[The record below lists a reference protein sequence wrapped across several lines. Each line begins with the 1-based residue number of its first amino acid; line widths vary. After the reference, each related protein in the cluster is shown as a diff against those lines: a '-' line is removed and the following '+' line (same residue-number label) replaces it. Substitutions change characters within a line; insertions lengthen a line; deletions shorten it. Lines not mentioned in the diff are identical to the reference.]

1 MVPAAFLFAQL
12 LSSSQ
17 SLDMIDERYSVE
29 TKKRIATYMLCFV
42 KGAYDRRRDT
52 GSPEAHMKDAKA
64 ACRNAY
70 DSVVAGVVKDSEGSS
85 DATSAAIKARSFLDK
100 MDAGAIIG
108 PPAPV
113 RLAQLPVE
121 QLVGE
126 WRNGN
131 GGPLAIEMSVHFTD
145 DGSLV
150 GVLKPGFE
158 SAAGVFG
165 SWKVTSDGT
174 KQAVFQAS
182 FADGRLVKYDRIPSS
197 PAEMDFINP
206 GDPSVQ
212 RFDLVN
218 EDNELLIRLVTP
230 DSGTQLRFHREV
242 GPARGIKGD

>member
-1 MVPAAFLFAQL
+1 MVLAALLFAQL
-12 LSSSQ
+12 LSQSQ
-17 SLDMIDERYSVE
+17 PFDIFDERYSVE
-29 TKKRIATYMLCFV
+29 TKKRFETYLLCFA
-42 KGAYDRRRDT
+42 KGAYDRRSGA

-64 ACRNAY
+64 ACRNEY
-70 DSVVAGVVKDSEGSS
+70 DNAVAAVVKDLEGSS

-108 PPAPV
+108 PPAPP

-131 GGPLAIEMSVHFTD
+131 GGPLAIDMSVHFTD

-150 GVLKPGFE
+150 GILKPGAE
-158 SAAGVFG
+158 SAAGVFR

-174 KQAVFQAS
+174 KQAAFQAS
-182 FADGRLVKYDRIPSS
+182 FADGRLVKYDRIPSF
-197 PAEMDFINP
+197 AGEMDFINP

-212 RFDLVN
+212 RFDLVH
-218 EDNELLIRLVTP
+218 EDNELLIRWVTP
-230 DSGTQLRFHREV
+230 DSGTQLRFHREF
-242 GPARGIKGD
+242 GAAPGN